1 MEMCDKSQLRESYN
15 INVAIPWSLSHYIY
29 LGGFRGELNDLILSC
44 PDAYELFAYDNIKL
58 ASSARANSS
67 FVKSVARELQNWT
80 FPSKSLERMNL
91 RNVEHLKLNMI
102 LTERLDGDFELHHT
116 FPFPTLS
123 RPFVFI
129 LTSYLLDEISKYLLP
144 NPTNTYFIKKYLVE
158 VLGHDMCIGLVAI
171 NKQAAIDLM
180 VLTESKKIQEK
191 ISIANTDS
199 FPPNNLTVNSEWF
212 WSYINKQTSKVKCGL
227 DSNKSLD
234 RNFIDEADWNRIIN
248 SDQTP
253 IIKFDLGEIQ
263 GLELSGNSILS
274 KNISQTEYLTLSPLS
289 HCVANSSYRYIFE
302 RDFNSHGD
310 WLLLSFLILKKDN
323 FSLYLLKILEKLK
336 SNNRIYRNLAKI
348 LRKLLSSQF

>member
-1 MEMCDKSQLRESYN
+1 M
-15 INVAIPWSLSHYIY
+15 PWSLSHYIY

-44 PDAYELFAYDNIKL
+44 PDSYELFAYDNIKL
-58 ASSARANSS
+58 ASSVRANSS

-102 LTERLDGDFELHHT
+102 LTERLDGDFEIHHT

-129 LTSYLLDEISKYLLP
+129 LTSNLLDEISKYLLLSH
-144 NPTNTYFIKKYLVE
+144 TNICFIKKYLVE
-158 VLGHDMCIGLVAI
+158 VLEHDMCIGLIAI

-180 VLTESKKIQEK
+180 KLTESDKIQQK

-199 FPPNNLTVNSEWF
+199 SLLPKINNLTVNPEWF

-234 RNFIDEADWNRIIN
+234 RNFIDEADWSRVIN

-263 GLELSGNSILS
+263 GLELGGYSILS
-274 KNISQTEYLTLSPLS
+274 KNISQTEYLTLSPFS

-336 SNNRIYRNLAKI
+336 SNNLIYRNVAKM
-348 LRKLLSSQF
+348 LRKLLSS